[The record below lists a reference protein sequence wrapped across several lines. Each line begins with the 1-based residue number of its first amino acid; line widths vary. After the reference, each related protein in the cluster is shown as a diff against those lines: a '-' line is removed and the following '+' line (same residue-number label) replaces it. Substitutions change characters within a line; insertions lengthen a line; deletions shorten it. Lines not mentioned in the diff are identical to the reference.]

1 MNNDYF
7 KFDKVWIY
15 AIVNKL
21 GDLFARCE
29 KIGVAKLGKK
39 FMVNN

>member
-1 MNNDYF
+1 VDLGY
-7 KFDKVWIY
+7 
-15 AIVNKL
+15 NKKM